1 MTTLRTL
8 VILTR
13 SLVIL
18 TIGIA
23 GAAVGES
30 VFTETAPLLARL
42 CKQLPIYKSDRAVA
56 RACCIIKS
64 TP

>member
-8 VILTR
+8 VLVAQ

-23 GAAVGES
+23 GAAVAES
-30 VFTETAPLLARL
+30 LL
-42 CKQLPIYKSDRAVA
+42 
-56 RACCIIKS
+56 
-64 TP
+64 TPAWHGMVVSISNANRPTR

>member
-8 VILTR
+8 VILAQ

-23 GAAVGES
+23 GAAVVDS
-30 VFTETAPLLARL
+30 LLMNR
-42 CKQLPIYKSDRAVA
+42 
-56 RACCIIKS
+56 
-64 TP
+64 

>member
-8 VILTR
+8 VLLVQ

-23 GAAVGES
+23 GAAVVDSLFVES
-30 VFTETAPLLARL
+30 WHSMVVS
-42 CKQLPIYKSDRAVA
+42 ISRAHRTV
-56 RACCIIKS
+56 R
-64 TP
+64 

>member
-8 VILTR
+8 VILAR

-23 GAAVGES
+23 GAAVVDS
-30 VFTETAPLLARL
+30 LLTQTWQGMVDSISPANRTT
-42 CKQLPIYKSDRAVA
+42 R
-56 RACCIIKS
+56 
-64 TP
+64 

>member
-8 VILTR
+8 VIVAR

-18 TIGIA
+18 TIGMA
-23 GAAVGES
+23 GAAVVDS
-30 VFTETAPLLARL
+30 LLVETAPLLSRL
-42 CKQLPIYKSDRAVA
+42 CKPLPSRESVRAVT
-56 RACCIIKS
+56 RTCCIIRS

>member
-8 VILTR
+8 VLLMQ

-23 GAAVGES
+23 GAAVVDS
-30 VFTETAPLLARL
+30 LVTETAPLLSRL
-42 CKQLPIYKSDRAVA
+42 CKPFPSRESDRAVT
-56 RACCIIKS
+56 RVCCIIRS